1 MQFVTEDILLRYR
14 CNKGEHYLRFQ
25 HHVSPASSSLAGLF
39 RGAFIPS
46 QKRMEKGND
55 IYENDSA
62 DYDRWLALVAR
73 LRLGWFFVFC
83 VAAPTDCQVLVRSS
97 DYFDLCFTA
106 PAFCVGCFSVA
117 EHANSSQFDDTL
129 REGDKLH
136 DAWKPLS
143 LVGAIQG
150 CNDDN
155 LPGIS
160 HLLCELY
167 NVWELVESIL

>member
-97 DYFDLCFTA
+97 DYFDLNMRNALVCRTKKEEFTSCGHITLA
-106 PAFCVGCFSVA
+106 QQFFNLLVHESAGLMSPY
-117 EHANSSQFDDTL
+117 EKHRSQN
-129 REGDKLH
+129 K
-136 DAWKPLS
+136 
-143 LVGAIQG
+143 GAARLG
-150 CNDDN
+150 
-155 LPGIS
+155 PP
-160 HLLCELY
+160 
-167 NVWELVESIL
+167 